1 MTAGLDGVFSNG
13 DLVQLMQLPARL
25 CLPGAALVLLM
36 RLARLVALQEGRLG
50 HWTLDE
56 QRERGLRASL
66 WQLTRRQVAV
76 VLGRK
81 HRWNEMLFHDVAR
94 LCQKACSKGP
104 THTVYEFRS

>member
-13 DLVQLMQLPARL
+13 DLVQLTQLPARL
-25 CLPGAALVLLM
+25 CLPGAA
-36 RLARLVALQEGRLG
+36 
-50 HWTLDE
+50 LDE